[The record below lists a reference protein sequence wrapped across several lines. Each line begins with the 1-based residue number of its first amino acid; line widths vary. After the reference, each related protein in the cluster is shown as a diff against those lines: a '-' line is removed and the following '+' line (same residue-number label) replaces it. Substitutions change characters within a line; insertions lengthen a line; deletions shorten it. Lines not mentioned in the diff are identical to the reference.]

1 MFTAFHL
8 EQFSE
13 IRSVGWK
20 VRAVQS
26 TAMESIRT
34 DGSSPPKHVA
44 YKTNVQVETNSI
56 PLQPLLVCLR
66 ILGIELVPSS
76 TTEPPGKID
85 RCKTFTLGVI
95 FLVFNAFCNVYTTLM
110 NSPLFIEDFNTMLNS
125 TTDGT
130 DSTVKISTVLSW
142 NIIIDYVN
150 FGVLAVI
157 VHATLLSLSQQSKWK
172 SLWNNIQRMH
182 HEFKVIRKTMG
193 HLTIVGLA
201 VVSFESIV
209 MISFAGDF
217 IEMKPGA
224 QGFLPALLPA
234 VFRLCAMVFNIYA
247 GCGLLLFALVG
258 WTALLGLRCLQQ
270 QVTASSSRTCPSLTL
285 NATSLTALINWK
297 RLHVLLSDVVDGMNE
312 CFGPILLIWIIHI
325 FVGFIATPYYIV
337 DGFYR
342 SGSAGRSLLP
352 VSIYLMIQHT
362 FHVLIITGIPNAI
375 TQQAIAIGKQLQQI
389 DFPNHL
395 QEQVGMLA
403 TEVLISLP
411 RITAMEYG
419 DLELSLI
426 PTMIGTTITYLVILC
441 QFEV

>member
-1 MFTAFHL
+1 MFIAFHL

-13 IRSVGWK
+13 IRSVGRK

-26 TAMESIRT
+26 TAMESIGT
-34 DGSSPPKHVA
+34 DGSSPPEHVA

-76 TTEPPGKID
+76 TTEPSGKID

-150 FGVLAVI
+150 FGVLTVI

-182 HEFKVIRKTMG
+182 QEFKVIRKTMG

-201 VVSFESIV
+201 VVSFVRDTTQKHIELNELIFHLMCV
-209 MISFAGDF
+209 YIGKYCNDQFLRGFHRNEAWGARIFAGP
-217 IEMKPGA
+217 I
-224 QGFLPALLPA
+224 
-234 VFRLCAMVFNIYA
+234 A
-247 GCGLLLFALVG
+247 G
-258 WTALLGLRCLQQ
+258 
-270 QVTASSSRTCPSLTL
+270 
-285 NATSLTALINWK
+285 
-297 RLHVLLSDVVDGMNE
+297 
-312 CFGPILLIWIIHI
+312 
-325 FVGFIATPYYIV
+325 
-337 DGFYR
+337 
-342 SGSAGRSLLP
+342 
-352 VSIYLMIQHT
+352 
-362 FHVLIITGIPNAI
+362 
-375 TQQAIAIGKQLQQI
+375 
-389 DFPNHL
+389 
-395 QEQVGMLA
+395 
-403 TEVLISLP
+403 
-411 RITAMEYG
+411 
-419 DLELSLI
+419 LI
-426 PTMIGTTITYLVILC
+426 PSVRNGL
-441 QFEV
+441 